1 MKRAWSLVAAVILW
15 GLLWAMPTST
25 WAVDAPH
32 DTLTNSIHCMNCHVT
47 HKSLGDIIT
56 APSDSLIST
65 LCISCHTWGGW
76 PGMGLPFADAMKAI
90 PGTSGSSHGWDVDT
104 ANAEYQTHG
113 PTLAAVADHLRSGK
127 VTCTTCHDPHDNSNP
142 HFLRVDNASNALC
155 LACHNDRNI
164 SDVRTYVPGTTY
176 SHPVG
181 VVLPAT
187 SSFHNPPLDTD
198 GNPQPSDGNATNDFL
213 LGAGGEVYC
222 TSCHGVHYTDSD
234 PGTVDGP

>member
-1 MKRAWSLVAAVILW
+1 MKKLLLLAIIVA
-15 GLLWAMPTST
+15 PTWLMLGSAT
-25 WAVDAPH
+25 AWAVDAPH
-32 DTLTNSIHCMNCHVT
+32 DSLTNNVHCNNCHVP
-47 HKSLGDIIT
+47 HHSLGDIIT
-56 APSDSLIST
+56 AQSDSLIST

-76 PGMGLPFADAMKAI
+76 PGMTKPFADAMKAV
-90 PGTSGSSHGWDVDT
+90 PGTSGTSHAWDVDT
-104 ANAEYQTHG
+104 LNTTYQTHG
-113 PTLAAVADHLRSGK
+113 PTSAAIAKHILDGK
-127 VTCTTCHDPHDNSNP
+127 VTCTTCHDPHNNTNP
-142 HFLRVDNASNALC
+142 HFLRVDNSSNALC
-155 LACHNDRNI
+155 LECHAERNV
-164 SDVRTYVPGTTY
+164 SDVKTYVTDKVY

-187 SSFHNPPLDTD
+187 TSFHNPPLDTD